1 MIHNVFSA
9 KLMTC
14 VIVIAFFSVALPI
27 YGANETDLRQRI
39 QDQVRS
45 DDQLEGTEVRVA
57 VKGSDVVLSGTVR
70 LYSQKMRY
78 EQLVWRTPG
87 VLDVDNEIRVR
98 PHGLIDDRD
107 IKSQILNTKH
117 KYPRFQASVIK
128 VSVDKGQVK
137 VNGTFHD
144 ASDVLFL
151 KHRIAEI
158 EGVTRITI
166 DIRYA
171 V

>member
-1 MIHNVFSA
+1 MHHVLRA

-14 VIVIAFFSVALPI
+14 IIVMAFFSALSPI
-27 YGANETDLRQRI
+27 YGADETELRQRI
-39 QDQVRS
+39 QDQTQS
-45 DDQLEGTEVRVA
+45 DDQLEGAEVKVA
-57 VKGSDVVLSGTVR
+57 IKGGDVALSGTVR

-107 IKSQILNTKH
+107 IQRQILNIKH
-117 KYPRFQASVIK
+117 KYRRFQASVIQ
-128 VSVDKGQVK
+128 VAVDKGQVK
-137 VNGTFHD
+137 VNGVFHN

-158 EGVTRITI
+158 EGVIRITI
-166 DIRYA
+166 DIEYA

>member
-1 MIHNVFSA
+1 MIHNVFNA
-9 KLMTC
+9 KRMTYMM
-14 VIVIAFFSVALPI
+14 VIVFFSLSLPI
-27 YGANETDLRQRI
+27 YGANETELRQRI

-57 VKGSDVVLSGTVR
+57 VKGGDIVLSGTVR

-87 VLDVDNEIRVR
+87 VLDVDNEIRVL
-98 PHGLIDDRD
+98 PHGLIEDRD
-107 IKSQILNTKH
+107 IKSQILNIKH
-117 KYPRFQASVIK
+117 KYPRFQASVIQ
-128 VSVDKGQVK
+128 VVVDEGQVS
-137 VNGTFHD
+137 VNGTFHN

-166 DIRYA
+166 DIQYA